1 MQPDR
6 IFASKLTVGF
16 TLIELM
22 IVVAVVG
29 ILAMIAYPAYQ
40 QQVRE
45 SRRPE
50 AHAALTALAN
60 DLEKFRSECG
70 SYPPDDPA
78 GITTIT
84 GVRDC
89 TTAGRGLNRTTAS
102 ANGNYRLTLRTAA
115 PPAPVGGYELRAT
128 AQGQQAADTD
138 CRTLTLNN
146 TGATG
151 ATDAGGSSGANTA
164 RCWRK

>member
-1 MQPDR
+1 MQSVR
-6 IFASKLTVGF
+6 NSASRLTVGF

-29 ILAMIAYPAYQ
+29 ILAMVAYPAFQ

-45 SRRPE
+45 SRHPE
-50 AHAALTALAN
+50 AHSALTALAN

-78 GITTIT
+78 GITTIA

-89 TTAGRGLNRTTAS
+89 TTAGRGLNRTTTS
-102 ANGNYRLTLRTAA
+102 TNGNYRLTLRTATAGGA
-115 PPAPVGGYELRAT
+115 PAGGYLLRAT
-128 AQGQQAADTD
+128 AQGQQAGDNNCQTFP
-138 CRTLTLNN
+138 LNN
-146 TGATG
+146 QGTTGATPG
-151 ATDAGGSSGANTA
+151 AGGNAA
-164 RCWRK
+164 RCWRR

>member
-1 MQPDR
+1 MQPSSS
-6 IFASKLTVGF
+6 IYVPKLATGF

-50 AHAALTALAN
+50 AHTALTALAN

-70 SYPPDDPA
+70 SYPPDDAA
-78 GITTIT
+78 GTTTIT
-84 GVRDC
+84 GARNC
-89 TTAGRGLNRTTAS
+89 AGGLGRTAAS
-102 ANGNYRLTLRTAA
+102 ANGNYRLTLRTAGTA
-115 PPAPVGGYELRAT
+115 PAGGYLLTAT
-128 AQGQQAADTD
+128 AQGQQAGDND
-138 CRTLTLNN
+138 CQTFTLNSQGV
-146 TGATG
+146 TGSTAG
-151 ATDAGGSSGANTA
+151 AGGNNA
-164 RCWRK
+164 RCWRR

>member
-1 MQPDR
+1 MKPDR

-22 IVVAVVG
+22 IVVTVVA

-70 SYPPDDPA
+70 SYPPDDAA

-84 GVRDC
+84 AARDC
-89 TTAGRGLNRTTAS
+89 ALVIRGLGRSGTTS
-102 ANGNYRLTLRTAA
+102 SSGNYRLTLRTAS
-115 PPAPVGGYELRAT
+115 PPAPTGGYLLTAT
-128 AQGQQAADTD
+128 AQGQQAGDRD
-138 CRTLTLNN
+138 CQTLNLN
-146 TGATG
+146 NQGVTGATAG
-151 ATDAGGSSGANTA
+151 AGGNTA